1 MLGLGLSTSA
11 ISWFSSYLS
20 NRCHITR
27 VKDSCSTPGF
37 PTSGVPQGSIL
48 GPTLF
53 SAFINDLPSSLF
65 PDSTVLFADDTT
77 IHIASDNHA
86 SIESSLQQSL
96 DLAHLWLLANGL
108 RINASK
114 TKSML
119 LHSSRKSPHSSLKL
133 QVADSPVEQVRSFK
147 FLRVVVNDTLTW
159 NDHIDLVCKKVSRHL
174 NLLRRLSWFLPQ
186 HLLLL
191 YLKSYILPIFDYCD
205 VVWFGCTKSDSHH
218 LDLLLNFSCRT
229 VLRRRKYSS
238 ASSARRDLGIS
249 TLSSRRKVHV
259 VQTVFKCLSSNS
271 PSCLSSIFPPSTSSH
286 FTRSSTS
293 SQLNLPQTRS
303 SFGQKAFSFAGAAL
317 WRSLPT
323 NIRAM
328 KNYRAFTLLAQD
340 FLLT

>member
-37 PTSGVPQGSIL
+37 PASGVPQGSIL

-205 VVWFGCTKSDSHH
+205 VVWFGCTKSDSHR

-238 ASSARRDLGIS
+238 ASLRKYSSASL
-249 TLSSRRKVHV
+249 
-259 VQTVFKCLSSNS
+259 
-271 PSCLSSIFPPSTSSH
+271 
-286 FTRSSTS
+286 RSS
-293 SQLNLPQTRS
+293 LLLPHPIS
-303 SFGQKAFSFAGAAL
+303 PDLAL
-317 WRSLPT
+317 
-323 NIRAM
+323 
-328 KNYRAFTLLAQD
+328 LLS
-340 FLLT
+340 